1 MHYILVRVFSYSIV
15 PAAVLGLIRCRRI
28 DPAYYPFLF
37 LVWLGLIAE
46 VVTDFIT
53 AKTPSNALS
62 TNIYVL
68 IEFLLIIWLFKK
80 LSLFER
86 KPLTFYIL
94 GIFFILVWLVDNF
107 ILSGLKTGFCSY
119 FIISFS
125 FAAVM
130 MSVSMINILLARERK
145 SVLRNGA
152 FLICVAFI
160 LYHTCSALVEIFWLY
175 GLTSSDQFKLAVTRI
190 HTYVNIVVNLIYA
203 LAILWIPR
211 KHGYLLQS

>member
-1 MHYILVRVFSYSIV
+1 MNYILVRVLSYSIV

-46 VVTDFIT
+46 VISDLVMSWFN
-53 AKTPSNALS
+53 SNALS
-62 TNIYVL
+62 TNVYVL

-80 LSLFER
+80 LALFER

-107 ILSGLKTGFCSY
+107 ILSGLKTSFCSY

-130 MSVSMINILLARERK
+130 MSVSMINILIARVRK
-145 SVLRNGA
+145 SILRNGT
-152 FLICVAFI
+152 FWICIGFI

-175 GLTSSDQFKLAVTRI
+175 GLSSSDEFQIAVTRI
-190 HTYVNIVVNLIYA
+190 HSYVNIVVNLIYA